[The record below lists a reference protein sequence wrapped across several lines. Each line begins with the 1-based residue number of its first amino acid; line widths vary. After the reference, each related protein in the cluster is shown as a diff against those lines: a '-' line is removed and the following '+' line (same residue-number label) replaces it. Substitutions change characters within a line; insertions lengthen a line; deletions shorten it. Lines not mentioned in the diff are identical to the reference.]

1 MTTMKIFDELNEDN
15 WVMFASRNYK
25 NVQCTSVEEFYDD
38 LQRFKYLKRLF
49 KRYSNNGDLQER
61 LILNHI
67 IVLGNVFGFEATR
80 KMLFYKIEEQH
91 WSSLKTFLVFLNYLP
106 EEDHIDIP
114 LDNKVVRILR
124 KI

>member
-15 WVMFASRNYK
+15 WSLFASHYYK

-67 IVLGNVFGFEATR
+67 IVLANVFGIKATNR
-80 KMLFYKIEEQH
+80 MLFYKIEEQH
-91 WSSLKTFLVFLNYLP
+91 YPALKTFLVFLNYIK
-106 EEDHIDIP
+106 EDEYLETP
-114 LDNKVVRILR
+114 LDSRVVKILR